1 MTYTFDERTV
11 SDLHKDAFGFRP
23 REYFWAEWNNAT
35 ADQKQVI
42 WDDLL
47 DALERTMEWER
58 QQEQR
63 SVADYLTRI
72 QDMLSLGARDENQ
85 ARKWLVQ
92 SLEPTDMDL
101 AYGGSWVV
109 WSLGLPY
116 SMKEQF
122 EEVCRELAQAYD
134 REVEEW
140 A

>member
-23 REYFWAEWNNAT
+23 REYFWAEWNTAT
-35 ADQKQVI
+35 ADQKQEI

-47 DALERTMEWER
+47 AALERTMEWER

-63 SVADYLTRI
+63 AVADYLTRI
-72 QDMLSLGARDENQ
+72 QDMLGLGAADEDQ

-116 SMKEQF
+116 SMAQEF
-122 EEVCRELAQAYD
+122 EGVCRELAQSYD